1 MKWLVD
7 ESLLDKQQREFLE
20 KFLTENDN
28 EQVKGF
34 PGSGK
39 TVLLVYAVQKIR
51 EQNPNARILFI
62 EFTHSLI
69 KMLNAALSELK
80 YEGKDIH
87 PVHVVT
93 YFDFAR
99 RSSAENSWD
108 YIVCDEVQDIP
119 TAYLDKMRNAA
130 RRVIVGGDANQ
141 SIYDV
146 DPKDGLP
153 TCKPRDI
160 RNILNPSDTSLN
172 IIHRIGRKVANA
184 INAIL
189 PGMNILSGR
198 PTMNKVNMQ
207 IRVWK
212 AKDRSHETKLVLYDA
227 IDAIGVNKSVAIL
240 LPTHNKIETFI
251 ENALQ
256 HLGNLHWEPV
266 TNRYGK
272 PDYNDLNRF
281 LIKNNIAMQ
290 IVANGSGD
298 LINKENKIVVT
309 TYHSSK
315 GLDFDKVFLPFCDS
329 YNGYEPDNTLLMVAM
344 TRCREDLIVSYTG
357 QVFSSI
363 ARIDEKDMKYQ
374 DWTNPGPNLFDTV
387 EKKEEDIFGF

>member
-1 MKWLVD
+1 
-7 ESLLDKQQREFLE
+7 
-20 KFLTENDN
+20 
-28 EQVKGF
+28 
-34 PGSGK
+34 
-39 TVLLVYAVQKIR
+39 
-51 EQNPNARILFI
+51 
-62 EFTHSLI
+62 
-69 KMLNAALSELK
+69 
-80 YEGKDIH
+80 
-87 PVHVVT
+87 
-93 YFDFAR
+93 
-99 RSSAENSWD
+99 
-108 YIVCDEVQDIP
+108 
-119 TAYLDKMRNAA
+119 
-130 RRVIVGGDANQ
+130 
-141 SIYDV
+141 
-146 DPKDGLP
+146 
-153 TCKPRDI
+153 
-160 RNILNPSDTSLN
+160 
-172 IIHRIGRKVANA
+172 
-184 INAIL
+184 
-189 PGMNILSGR
+189 
-198 PTMNKVNMQ
+198 MQ

>member
-20 KFLTENDN
+20 KFLTENGN

-39 TVLLVYAVQKIR
+39 TILLVYAVQKIR
-51 EQNPNARILFI
+51 KQNPNAKILFI

-69 KMLNAALSELK
+69 KMLNAALNELK
-80 YEGKDIH
+80 YEGKGIH

-93 YFDFAR
+93 YYDFAR
-99 RSSAENSWD
+99 RFATENSWD

-119 TAYLDKMRNAA
+119 TAYLDKMRKAA
-130 RRVIVGGDANQ
+130 HRVIVGGDANQ
-141 SIYDV
+141 SIYEV
-146 DPKDGLP
+146 DPKDSLP
-153 TCKPRDI
+153 TCKPADI
-160 RNILNPSDTSLN
+160 RSILNPSDTSLN

-189 PGMNILSGR
+189 PDMNILSGR

-212 AKDRSHETKLVLYDA
+212 AKDRSHETKLVLDDA
-227 IDAIGVNKSVAIL
+227 LDAIGVNKSVAIL
-240 LPTHNKIETFI
+240 LPTHLKIETFI

-256 HLGNLHWEPV
+256 HFGNVHWEPV
-266 TNRYGK
+266 KNRYGK

-298 LINKENKIVVT
+298 LIEKENKIVVT

-315 GLDFDKVFLPFCDS
+315 GLDFDKVFLPFCDG

-363 ARIDEKDMKYQ
+363 ARIDERDMKYQ
-374 DWTNPGPNLFDTV
+374 DWTNPGPNLFETV
-387 EKKEEDIFGF
+387 EKKEKDIFGF